1 MTPNITRREYFA
13 AMAMQALIN
22 AGMLQTMPE
31 QRVAKRAWYLADIME
46 QEEPSATPRVAAE
59 AA

>member
-1 MTPNITRREYFA
+1 
-13 AMAMQALIN
+13 
-22 AGMLQTMPE
+22 LQTMPE